1 MQYALPLYLL
11 FLACVLVRHA
21 VVSVTSSILKG
32 PVFGDWLVN
41 YSEGFMRRGLPGE
54 VFFLLGKWLHISPL
68 YFVPFV
74 GLGLYA
80 AILYSV

>member
-1 MQYALPLYLL
+1 MFNPPKENIGFRSPMQYALPLYLL

-41 YSEGFMRRGLPGE
+41 YSDGFMRRGYPAKSS
-54 VFFLLGKWLHISPL
+54 FC
-68 YFVPFV
+68 
-74 GLGLYA
+74 
-80 AILYSV
+80 